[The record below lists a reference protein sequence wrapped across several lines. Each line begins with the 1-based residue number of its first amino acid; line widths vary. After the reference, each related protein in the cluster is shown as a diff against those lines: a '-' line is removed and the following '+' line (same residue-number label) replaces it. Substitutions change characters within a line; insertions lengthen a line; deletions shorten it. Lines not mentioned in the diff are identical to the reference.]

1 MNEYERAIDFEREY
15 EEAHGWRSKKI
26 VIIDAIEELIDRVN
40 DLEWELK
47 HLKKE
52 MQRVSEEVFSDE

>member
-1 MNEYERAIDFEREY
+1 MTEYERAIDFEREY
-15 EEAHGWRSKKI
+15 KEAYGWQSKKI

-52 MQRVSEEVFSDE
+52 MQRVREEAVRDA